1 MRIARFFLK
10 NKIFYGFVL
19 NDVVINFNN
28 IGKILNI
35 RIPKDDLNFI
45 FNEKIIRRIKEE
57 IEKEKLKEKIIKK
70 GYLIKE
76 VKLLAPIPN
85 PPKIICLGLNYIDHA
100 EEQNVSVPK
109 EPIIFFKPR
118 TSITGP
124 YDDIICPSFVKQ
136 LDYEGEL
143 AVIIGKKGKNI
154 PIEKAMDYVFGYMIM
169 NDVSARD
176 IQFSDKQWTRGKSF
190 DTFAPCGPWIVTK
203 DEIIDPHSLKILTY
217 VNNEIRQNSSTNK
230 MFLKIP
236 EIISSLSKV
245 MTLEPG
251 DIISTGTPAGV
262 GIFMKPEPKLLKNG
276 DIVRIEI
283 EKIGAIENK
292 VVIVD

>member
-1 MRIARFFLK
+1 MKIARFYFK
-10 NKIFYGFVL
+10 NREYYGFIL
-19 NDVVINFNN
+19 NN
-28 IGKILNI
+28 IAIDFNKASKILNI
-35 RIPKDDLNFI
+35 KINKEILDFI
-45 FNEKIIRRIKEE
+45 SNEKVFEKIKKKIEKKFIKEKFLKNGYS
-57 IEKEKLKEKIIKK
+57 IEK
-70 GYLIKE
+70 

-124 YDDIICPSFVKQ
+124 YDNIICPSFVKQ

-143 AVIIGKKGKNI
+143 AVIIGKIGKNI

-176 IQFSDKQWTRGKSF
+176 IQFKDKQWTRGKSF

-203 DEIIDPHSLKILTY
+203 DEIENPHSLKILTY
-217 VNNEIRQNSSTNK
+217 VNNEIRQNSSTEK

-283 EKIGAIENK
+283 EKIGVIENK
-292 VVIVD
+292 VVIED

>member
-1 MRIARFFLK
+1 MKIARFYFK
-10 NKIFYGFVL
+10 NKISYGFVL
-19 NDVVINFNN
+19 DNTIIDFIKVC
-28 IGKILNI
+28 KILKI
-35 RIPKDDLNFI
+35 KIPKDFLDFI
-45 FNEKIIRRIKEE
+45 FDEKNIDKINKKIGK
-57 IEKEKLKEKIIKK
+57 KDFKEKILKK
-70 GYLIKE
+70 GYSIKR
-76 VKLLAPIPN
+76 VKLLAPIIN

-100 EEQNVSVPK
+100 EEQNAPIPK

-118 TSITGP
+118 TSIIGP
-124 YDDIICPSFVKQ
+124 YDNIICPSFVKQ

-143 AVIIGKKGKNI
+143 VVIISKKGKKI
-154 PIEKAMDYVFGYMIM
+154 PIEEAMDYILGYMIL

-176 IQFSDKQWTRGKSF
+176 IQFGDKQWTRGKSF

-203 DEIIDPHSLKILTY
+203 DEIEDPHSLRILTY
-217 VNNEIRQNSSTNK
+217 VNNEIRQNSSTSK

-262 GIFMKPEPKLLKNG
+262 GIFMKPKPKLLKNG

-283 EKIGAIENK
+283 EKIGSIENK
-292 VVIVD
+292 VVIED